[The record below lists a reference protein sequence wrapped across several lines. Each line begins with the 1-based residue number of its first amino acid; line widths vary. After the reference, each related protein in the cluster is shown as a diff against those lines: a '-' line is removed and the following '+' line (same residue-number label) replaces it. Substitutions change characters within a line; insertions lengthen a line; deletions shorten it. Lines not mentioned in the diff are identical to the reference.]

1 MSIQEKQPNEINS
14 QLGYESDLSN
24 EDFEKEIQRLAQLKI
39 EEYELQRKQTAKLFD
54 VRPNILDK
62 IVEKR
67 RIKYQVEQ
75 EENEWFDKVEPFS
88 DPVNGKDLLNEINT
102 QVKKY
107 IVCDEPVAIA
117 TTLWILFTWAIDHMN
132 FAPIACITAPEKR
145 CGKTQLLTL
154 IGELSKKNI
163 SASNITS
170 AALYRTIDMFQPT
183 LTIDEADTFLSD
195 HNGMRG
201 VMNAG
206 HSRENAF
213 VIRCDGEDNLPRR
226 FNVWCAKAISGI
238 GHLPETLRDRS
249 IILELRRKVKN
260 EHVESLRYRD
270 KEYWKLIKS
279 KCLRWVD
286 DNQDLLRA
294 IKPVLPEC
302 LNDRAK
308 DNWESLFKIAA
319 IVGGGWLEL
328 VEYAAINIQKNE
340 DENVNLNELLLLD
353 ISDIFK
359 DRNIDRLFTQDIL
372 CALYEDEEKPWV
384 EICDGRRLSP
394 RKLASMLREFKI
406 FSHDIRMGDKVK
418 KGYELI
424 QFTEAFERYLSK

>member
-170 AALYRTIDMFQPT
+170 AALYRTIDMYQPT
-183 LTIDEADTFLSD
+183 LTIDEADTFLSEQS
-195 HNGMRG
+195 GIRG

-213 VIRCDGEDNLPRR
+213 VIRCDGEDNHPKR

-249 IILELRRKVKN
+249 IVLELRRKVKN
-260 EHVESLRYRD
+260 EHIESLRDRD
-270 KEYWKLIKS
+270 KEYWKLIKR
-279 KCLRWVD
+279 KCLRWVN

-308 DNWESLFKIAA
+308 DNWEGLFKIAA
-319 IVGGGWLEL
+319 IAGEDWLER
-328 VEYAAINIQKNE
+328 VEFAAISIQRSEE
-340 DENVNLNELLLLD
+340 DNVNLNEQLLLD
-353 ISDIFK
+353 IHSIFK
-359 DRNIDRLFTQDIL
+359 NKNADKLFTKDIL
-372 CALYEDEEKPWV
+372 SALYVDEEKPWRD
-384 EICDGRRLSP
+384 ICDGRSLSA
-394 RKLASMLREFKI
+394 RKLATMLKGFKI
-406 FSHDIRMGDKVK
+406 SSHDIRIGDKVK
-418 KGYELI
+418 KGYELV
-424 QFTEAFERYLSK
+424 QFTEAFERYL